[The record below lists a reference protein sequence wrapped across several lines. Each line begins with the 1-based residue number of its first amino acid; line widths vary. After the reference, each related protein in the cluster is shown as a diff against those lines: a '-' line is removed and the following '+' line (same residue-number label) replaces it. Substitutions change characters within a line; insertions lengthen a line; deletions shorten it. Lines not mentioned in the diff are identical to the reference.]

1 MGKFLR
7 RLFNLYPNEEKKAL
21 LFAALGFF
29 WALGVTSALKF
40 ADAFFLIHIGADSLP
55 KAYTLAACGNIAGAL
70 FMLYGYNHISP
81 TRLFLSVVSAGIVF
95 YSIVYFLLVN
105 NLGDHSHWLW
115 YAMKIFGW
123 VFFTMVT
130 TSFWTFIDQYYHLQD
145 AKRFYSIFSSAIFL
159 GLASTGL
166 IMKLGELQP
175 KNLILMVLILLGL
188 TCYWIRLIS
197 RKVQFVSDESEA
209 ETPGAM
215 QQSFRDVLRTLIT
228 SPFAILL
235 MAIYLVVQV
244 LIVTTEF
251 NYLSD
256 FAKRFEG
263 PAIVDG
269 QSDQNSPLIH
279 FLGQCLAGVSIFNII
294 FGLFIYSRLAY
305 RFGIS
310 NMIVWCPSAF
320 ILLFT
325 GWLASD
331 SLFFPVF
338 GYFIIEGLLYVIDE
352 CNFTLLL
359 NAVPAKIKYK
369 IRITIE
375 SFFEPIGMLSSA
387 MILSFVQIDS
397 KIIALILSI
406 IAVIVAFAL
415 RSKYLKGI
423 YQNLAENAI
432 HFQRNIGDWWETLS
446 KKGRKA
452 AEYRMLAILKQGEE
466 ASQIIACE
474 GLLAFEDETILHKL
488 LQFADYL
495 TLNGKMKFI
504 ELVGQSCFYMNTQVL
519 DCLHR
524 WVLETSDTALK
535 NAVHFYLAQQ
545 GLLHPEKALT
555 DLDSDN
561 LVVKGAAIL
570 ALKKSWAHQPPTTAA
585 LNRTLAAQHLQQL
598 LQSSND
604 DEICMGLKIMVVEYS
619 SHDVEIMLPFLK
631 HPSLQVSRTA
641 AASLAQV
648 IDKQSQRH
656 VNKLLKHLSASSDNE
671 FRLSCLKA
679 LGEIVDSS
687 LVKDIIAGSIHFRP
701 NERRLT
707 ESIIYKMGL
716 RTVPTLL
723 SITKDTTMHDRC
735 RVLAGRILG
744 RLALPQLRAN
754 LYDIISEDIER
765 AYFYFY
771 HYHSIPQQYPDV
783 DLKILKDALQTGY
796 HSVMDFIIQLLGV
809 AGSIED
815 CELLSRSLRSR
826 NLKVRSQVVEAIEKT
841 CDPKI
846 YRLLQPLVA
855 DCPLEEKMKAYTK
868 GGRTPLSL
876 TELLD
881 RLDQS
886 SSLAD
891 QIMAATLQCRLNLPN
906 WRDSIRQQMPLN
918 GEIFHHFAYE
928 LLEG

>member
-40 ADAFFLIHIGADSLP
+40 ADALFLIHVGAEALP
-55 KAYTLAACGNIAGAL
+55 NAYILAASGNIVAAL

-81 TRLFLSVVSAGIVF
+81 TRLFLSVISFGIFFYTLAYIFLVF
-95 YSIVYFLLVN
+95 QPHHDSKT
-105 NLGDHSHWLW
+105 LW
-115 YAMKIFGW
+115 YALKIFGW

-145 AKRFYSIFSSAIFL
+145 AKRFYSIFSSTIFL
-159 GLASTGL
+159 GLASTGI
-166 IMKLGELQP
+166 IMRLGELEP
-175 KNLILMVLILLGL
+175 KNLILFVLFLLGL
-188 TCYWIRLIS
+188 TFYWIGLIS
-197 RKVQFVSDESEA
+197 RRIQFVSDDSE
-209 ETPGAM
+209 TDSPVVT
-215 QQSFRDVLRTLIT
+215 QSLRDVLRTVFS
-228 SPFAILL
+228 SPFAIFL
-235 MAIYLVVQV
+235 MSIC
-244 LIVTTEF
+244 LIVQILIVITEF

-256 FAKRFEG
+256 FAKRFDTPMVVEG
-263 PAIVDG
+263 ANE
-269 QSDQNSPLIH
+269 QTNPLIL
-279 FLGQCLAGVSIFNII
+279 FLGQCLTGVSIFNLI

-310 NMIVWCPSAF
+310 NMIVWSPAVF
-320 ILLFT
+320 ILLFS
-325 GWLASD
+325 GWLTSD
-331 SLFFPVF
+331 TLLFPILGFFV
-338 GYFIIEGLLYVIDE
+338 IEGMLYVIDD

-359 NAVPAKIKYK
+359 NAVPTKIKYK

-375 SFFEPIGMLSSA
+375 SFFEPIGMMCSA
-387 MILSFVQIDS
+387 LILSFVKIDS
-397 KIIALILSI
+397 KIIALVLS
-406 IAVIVAFAL
+406 VIVLVVAFAL
-415 RSKYLKGI
+415 RSQYLKGI

-432 HFQRNIGDWWETLS
+432 HFQRNIGDWWEILS
-446 KKGRKA
+446 KKGKKGV
-452 AEYRMLAILKQGEE
+452 EYRLLAILKQGDES
-466 ASQIIACE
+466 SQIMACE
-474 GLLAFEDETILHKL
+474 GLLAFDEEAILYKL

-495 TLNGKMKFI
+495 TIQGKVHFI
-504 ELVGQSCFYMNTQVL
+504 ELINQSSFYMNTQVL
-519 DCLHR
+519 DCFHR
-524 WVLETSDTALK
+524 WILENPDPALK

-545 GLLHPEKALT
+545 GLLHPEKIIA
-555 DLDSDN
+555 DLESDN
-561 LVVKGAAIL
+561 LTIKGAAIL

-585 LNRTLAAQHLQQL
+585 LNRTLAAQHLHEFL
-598 LQSSND
+598 ESSKD
-604 DEICMGLKIMVVEYS
+604 EEICMGLKIMTIEAS
-619 SHDVEIMLPFLK
+619 AHDVDIMMPFLK
-631 HPSLQVSRTA
+631 HPSLQISRTA
-641 AASLAQV
+641 AASLAKI
-648 IDKQSQRH
+648 IDKQSQRYVH
-656 VNKLLKHLSASSDNE
+656 KLLKRLSASSDNE
-671 FRLSCLKA
+671 YRLSCLKA

-687 LVKDIIAGSIHFRP
+687 LVKEIIASSVHFRP

-707 ESIIYKMGL
+707 ETIIFKMGL

-723 SITKDTTMHDRC
+723 SITKDMTMHDRC

-754 LYDIISEDIER
+754 LYDIISIEIER

-771 HYHSIPQQYPDV
+771 HYHSIPLQYPEH
-783 DLKILKDALQTGY
+783 DLKILQDALQTGY
-796 HSVMDFIIQLLGV
+796 HSVMDFIIQLLGI

-826 NLKVRSQVVEAIEKT
+826 NLKVKSQVVEAIEKT

-846 YRLLQPLVA
+846 FRLLQPLVA
-855 DCPLEEKMKAYTK
+855 DCPLDEKMKAYRK

-881 RLDQS
+881 KLDQS

-891 QIMAATLQCRLNLPN
+891 QIMAATLQCRLNLPS

-918 GEIFHHFAYE
+918 DEIFHHFAYE
-928 LLEG
+928 LLES